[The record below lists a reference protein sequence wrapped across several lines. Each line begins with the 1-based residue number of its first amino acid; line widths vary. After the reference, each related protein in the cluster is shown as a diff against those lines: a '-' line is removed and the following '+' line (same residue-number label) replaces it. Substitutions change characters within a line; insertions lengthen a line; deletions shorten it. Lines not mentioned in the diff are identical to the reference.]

1 MNMEK
6 MNGSLLRE
14 NDMSNQD
21 EIANRLHAV
30 EQEIYQG
37 WAIYG
42 RYMDMGQTVSPEAIE
57 VREVIRKL
65 TEEKN
70 KLLMLQE
77 PDAAKLYIEK
87 HKELLNGKVG

>member
-14 NDMSNQD
+14 NDMSNQA
-21 EIANRLHAV
+21 EITNRLHAI

-42 RYMDMGQTVSPEAIE
+42 RFMDAGLTASPDGIE

-65 TEEKN
+65 TEEKS
-70 KLLMLQE
+70 KLIMLQE
-77 PDAAKLYIEK
+77 PDAAKLFIEK
-87 HKELLNGKVG
+87 HKELLDGNKG